1 MGVSRKDSFWWR
13 GQQIHRAYSSSVRE
27 IAAGGEGRVEA
38 DNEQI
43 TSPVGR
49 KQSTHLQQ
57 GMEHSSPPCMAGA
70 VMLSSNEK
78 GLTHCASES
87 QL

>member
-38 DNEQI
+38 D
-43 TSPVGR
+43 SLRGGCVA
-49 KQSTHLQQ
+49 LQTTVRTL
-57 GMEHSSPPCMAGA
+57 GFI
-70 VMLSSNEK
+70 LSRHK
-78 GLTHCASES
+78 PR
-87 QL
+87 